1 MIHKFSTIGGSLGTQ
16 NGIVLKLV
24 VSIIKHLF
32 MWGKT
37 ANCKL
42 KKKVVFISRMQAT
55 SLSVMKENE
64 FGNSLGATKDFI
76 LTPLSNM
83 NCITYFFELRSTKP
97 HDFTRFIACWHQWT
111 FFFYTRAWY
120 ILLKVFLLVVLY
132 PLCIMLHQWTFKN
145 IHPYCFMHQ

>member
-1 MIHKFSTIGGSLGTQ
+1 
-16 NGIVLKLV
+16 
-24 VSIIKHLF
+24 

-97 HDFTRFIACWHQWT
+97 HDFTRFIAC
-111 FFFYTRAWY
+111 
-120 ILLKVFLLVVLY
+120 
-132 PLCIMLHQWTFKN
+132 
-145 IHPYCFMHQ
+145 